1 MKDHFPVIQ
10 MLTNLRRLMFAGVC
24 MCVAV
29 ISSCSMVRVEQD
41 GRLLSESI
49 YLLTSP
55 PLPRPQQGLVVYRT
69 TALGAFSNAS
79 MLGVGAVRVGVGA
92 VREILAFAAS
102 PDACGTIMFVE
113 SLPLTPPPWLHDLQ
127 RRSPNL
133 LCVAELSPKE
143 TVRD

>member
-10 MLTNLRRLMFAGVC
+10 IVANLRRLMYAGVC
-24 MCVAV
+24 ICVAV

-69 TALGAFSNAS
+69 TALGAFSNTS
-79 MLGVGAVRVGVGA
+79 MLGVGA
-92 VREILAFAAS
+92 VREILAFTAS